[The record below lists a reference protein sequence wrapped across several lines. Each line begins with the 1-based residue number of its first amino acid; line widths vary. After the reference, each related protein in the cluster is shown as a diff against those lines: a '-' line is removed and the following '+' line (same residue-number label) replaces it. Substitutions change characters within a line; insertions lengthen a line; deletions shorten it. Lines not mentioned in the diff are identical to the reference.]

1 MARHPLTLYPR
12 SGGEEEAREL
22 ESVREPSGP
31 GGSADAPTPIFV
43 YVTALAVVAL
53 QLATGW
59 RYGLFRD
66 ELYYLAC
73 ASHLDWGYVDH
84 PPLSIVVLAG
94 VRALLGDS
102 LLALRIVPALLLG
115 LLVWLTARLAREM
128 GGSRFAQPLAAL
140 AVAIAPQYL
149 AITGFYSMNAFD
161 LIFWALGA
169 LLVAR
174 LLRTDDVRLWRPL
187 GVVIGLGLLNKI
199 SMLLFAL
206 GLAVAVLLTPLRRH
220 LARRELWEGV
230 AVALLLSSPYVLWQL
245 RHDWA
250 TVEFTRNAARYKNV
264 ALSPLGLAVAEA
276 RGVHP
281 LNAALGILGGVWLL
295 FGITGRCYR
304 ALAVMFT
311 TIFVVLAV
319 QPSKPYY
326 LGAAFPM
333 LLAAG
338 AIAMERFT
346 DARRWVRRAMLVVMV
361 AGGAL
366 TAPLA
371 IPVLPVETLIAYQ
384 RTLGIAPTT
393 SEKNRLG
400 LLEQHFADRFGW
412 EELVGEVARIYR
424 ALPAAERERARIV
437 TRNYGE
443 AGAIDYYGRRYGLP
457 TAVSQHNNY
466 YLWGPGP
473 GAPSIFIMVGW
484 PTRDLTS
491 VFAQVEVA
499 GRVESP
505 YAMPFETRWPIHV
518 CRGLRLPLEQA
529 WRSGKLFI

>member
-1 MARHPLTLYPR
+1 MR
-12 SGGEEEAREL
+12 SRQAEEEREL
-22 ESVREPSGP
+22 DTAGAPARPA
-31 GGSADAPTPIFV
+31 GSADAPSPALVF
-43 YVTALAVVAL
+43 VTALAVVAL

-59 RYGLFRD
+59 RYGVFRD

-102 LLALRIVPALLLG
+102 LLALRIVPALLCG
-115 LLVWLTARLAREM
+115 LLVWLSSRLAREM
-128 GGSRFAQPLAAL
+128 GGGRFAQSLAAL

-149 AITGFYSMNAFD
+149 ALTGFYSMNAFD
-161 LIFWALGA
+161 LVFWALGA

-174 LLRTDDVRLWRPL
+174 LVRTNDLRLWRPL
-187 GVVIGLGLLNKI
+187 GVVIGLGLLTKI

-230 AVALLLSSPYVLWQL
+230 ALALVLASPYVLWQL

-264 ALSPLGLAVAEA
+264 VLSPLGLAAAEL
-276 RGVHP
+276 RDVHP
-281 LNAALGILGGVWLL
+281 LNGLLALLGCAWLL
-295 FGITGRCYR
+295 FGAAGRRFR
-304 ALAVMFT
+304 ALAVVFVT
-311 TIFVVLAV
+311 TFVVLAV
-319 QPSKPYY
+319 QHSKPYY

-338 AIAMERFT
+338 AIAMERSSH
-346 DARRWVRRAMLVVMV
+346 ARPRRWVRSAVLVVMV

-384 RTLGIAPTT
+384 RALGIRPTA
-393 SEKNRLG
+393 SENNRLG
-400 LLEQHFADRFGW
+400 LLDQHFADRFGW
-412 EELVGEVARIYR
+412 EEL
-424 ALPAAERERARIV
+424 AAEVRPHLFGAAGRRAR
-437 TRNYGE
+437 
-443 AGAIDYYGRRYGLP
+443 
-457 TAVSQHNNY
+457 
-466 YLWGPGP
+466 
-473 GAPSIFIMVGW
+473 
-484 PTRDLTS
+484 
-491 VFAQVEVA
+491 
-499 GRVESP
+499 
-505 YAMPFETRWPIHV
+505 
-518 CRGLRLPLEQA
+518 
-529 WRSGKLFI
+529 